1 MSPIEIKVDP
11 NKKWRP
17 LLVAA
22 VASAALYLY
31 LGYLPF
37 IVWVVAIIA
46 GVALLFNL
54 VTGQNK
60 GTVIILDNEGIL
72 DRRLKVGV
80 IRWEDIRRIQSY
92 NLHGANYISLELH
105 NQETYEARRPL
116 SLKLGS
122 QVQRGF
128 GMGSLAISTNGLNID
143 HDTLVNMI
151 HQGCD
156 EASQRNIEMA

>member
-1 MSPIEIKVDP
+1 MSPTEIKVNP
-11 NKKWRP
+11 NKKWRA
-17 LLVAA
+17 LLLAA

-60 GTVIILDNEGIL
+60 GTVILLDDEGIF

-80 IRWEDIRRIQSY
+80 IRWEDIRRVVP
-92 NLHGANYISLELH
+92 HEVEGGEYISLELH
-105 NQETYEARRPL
+105 DAKAYEARRPL
-116 SLKLGS
+116 WLKLLS
-122 QVQRGF
+122 QVQRVH
-128 GMGSLAISTNGLNID
+128 GMGSISISVSGLDID
-143 HDTLVNMI
+143 SRTLFDKI
-151 HQGCD
+151 HEGCH
-156 EASQRNIEMA
+156 EARLRNVETA